1 MLRILFVC
9 LILNCFE
16 KQTVEVYRK
25 ESFFQEINVSKVQ
38 GTSSKNILPTNQKH
52 IGKCLLSTPS
62 ETSILF
68 LFAGKLKNLLYLGK
82 AQPSAWPSPRFLV
95 PYMVL
100 WYTQLAH
107 LTLFHHIYFKC
118 KMYLLTVPLLS
129 CSCSPHPISL
139 HILPPPALEI
149 VSKTKNK
156 VEEKMA
162 ISVPAP
168 EWHLARS
175 HQADNWSLECVFA
188 RLI

>member
-16 KQTVEVYRK
+16 KQTVEFYRK

-38 GTSSKNILPTNQKH
+38 GTNSKNILTANQKH

-68 LFAGKLKNLLYLGK
+68 LFAGKLKNLLYLGM
-82 AQPSAWPSPRFLV
+82 AQPSPWPSPRFLV
-95 PYMVL
+95 PYMAL
-100 WYTQLAH
+100 LYTQLDCLDH
-107 LTLFHHIYFKC
+107 CFHHIYFNC
-118 KMYLLTVPLLS
+118 KMYLLTVPLFS
-129 CSCSPHPISL
+129 CSCSPHHISL
-139 HILPPPALEI
+139 HTLFFSLKI
-149 VSKTKNK
+149 VSNTKK
-156 VEEKMA
+156 SEREDD
-162 ISVPAP
+162 SVSAA